1 MDFERVKPH
10 VRIFLRGFGRI
21 TYGSAITWMILVS
34 VHGFASVGG
43 ETGWIAV
50 CDFIA
55 ACSAMVA
62 ALANMYLFGVIKK
75 GNHK

>member
-1 MDFERVKPH
+1 MDFERVKFH
-10 VRIFLRGFGRI
+10 VWIFLRGFCRSA
-21 TYGSAITWMILVS
+21 YGAAIALMILVS
-34 VHGFASVGG
+34 VHGFVSVGG

-62 ALANMYLFGVIKK
+62 ALANMYLFGMRKK
-75 GNHK
+75 R

>member
-1 MDFERVKPH
+1 MDFERVKFH
-10 VRIFLRGFGRI
+10 VRIFLRGFCRAI
-21 TYGSAITWMILVS
+21 YGAVIACMILLS
-34 VHGFASVGG
+34 VHGFVSVGG

-62 ALANMYLFGVIKK
+62 ALANMYLFGISKER
-75 GNHK
+75 

>member
-1 MDFERVKPH
+1 MNFERVKFH
-10 VRIFLRGFGRI
+10 VLVFLRGFCRAI
-21 TYGSAITWMILVS
+21 YGSAISCMILLS
-34 VHGFASVGG
+34 VHGFVSVGG

-62 ALANMYLFGVIKK
+62 TLANMYLFGISKER
-75 GNHK
+75 

>member
-1 MDFERVKPH
+1 MNFERVKFH
-10 VRIFLRGFGRI
+10 VLVFLRGFCRAI
-21 TYGSAITWMILVS
+21 YGSGIACMILVS
-34 VHGFASVGG
+34 VHGFVSVGG

-62 ALANMYLFGVIKK
+62 TLANMYLFGISKER
-75 GNHK
+75 

>member
-10 VRIFLRGFGRI
+10 MRIFCRGFCRAI
-21 TYGSAITWMILVS
+21 YGSAIACMILLS
-34 VHGFASVGG
+34 VHSFVSVGG

-62 ALANMYLFGVIKK
+62 ALANMYLFGIMEKR
-75 GNHK
+75 

>member
-1 MDFERVKPH
+1 MNFGKVKFH
-10 VRIFLRGFGRI
+10 VRIFLRGFCRAI
-21 TYGSAITWMILVS
+21 YGAAIASMILLS
-34 VHGFASVGG
+34 VHGFVSVGG

-62 ALANMYLFGVIKK
+62 TLANMYLFGIMEKK
-75 GNHK
+75 